1 MRPVVR
7 LLLRAVALVVLVLVL
22 LGLPA
27 VVVWRIGFGAAG
39 SVGSAGWS
47 GRRLDDSV
55 VIRVGAALFAL
66 LWTWFVVS
74 AAAEC
79 IHLLRCRVQGRP
91 AAPRRPKQGPTQ
103 AVRGLVRFIA
113 VGSFAAGTALAAVAS
128 TAATSRAEAPATH
141 TVVDGDSYWRI
152 AQQHLRTV
160 LGREPVAQ
168 EVVVLTERL
177 IARNA
182 PLLGHRDPALILP
195 GETVVLLPERV
206 EPDVVVRRVAAQPT
220 PVRPATF
227 RPGPER
233 PEVPRP
239 LRPATAGLPVTESTA
254 APAPTPV
261 AAPTT
266 APVGAVGSAEHGN
279 LRGLGAAVLLA
290 VGATAA
296 LDARR
301 RRRLRAVG
309 TGSRAVAPS
318 LAQARAEMLLR
329 STARDARIDRV
340 DAALRSAA
348 PQLAESGALP
358 VLVLHRPG
366 AELRL
371 VLKGSAAPTGGPW
384 QVQPDGSWLLPS
396 SVPTDRLQRYA
407 ALEQNPCPAL
417 IHLGDTPDGVQVFA
431 DLEAVGVLSVQSPVA
446 DEVLAAVAATLSLS
460 PFMAGGS
467 VVTTELPVVV
477 PAAAGGGSDEVRPSL
492 TAALAELP
500 TVRAE
505 SSTFADRAQ
514 GRDPWEP
521 TVVVASAAEDD
532 PALVWLRP
540 LTEVGRGAAV
550 VVDAPVADA
559 GAVLR
564 SEGEVH
570 VLEPFGV
577 HLHPVGLGGETLQQI
592 DALLRADEFV
602 DASLVDPHTAASAGA
617 LEPEWALLVRTF
629 GAVEVCG
636 VDGAVVRFERSKSME
651 LVAWL
656 SHHRRRPTRSA
667 ARAALWDIDVRDA
680 TFANVV
686 SEARRS
692 MARVAARPDGSEWIE
707 RSVGDEL
714 PLHRLVV
721 SDAEVLEAR
730 LAAARRLPPAEA
742 VALLRP
748 ALELVEG
755 MPFAGTSWLWADAE
769 GIASSMVVL
778 ATGAAIELAQHYLAL
793 GDMDGVFWA
802 TGRGLTVL
810 NGHEECIALRMRAHA
825 ERGDLAGVR
834 AEWERYERA
843 LAADPWSAGDPA
855 PKLVELRSQLLRPV
869 VRAAG

>member
-7 LLLRAVALVVLVLVL
+7 LLLRVVALIGLLVVLLGAPALVVWR
-22 LGLPA
+22 
-27 VVVWRIGFGAAG
+27 VWHGTGG
-39 SVGSAGWS
+39 STGWVGWS
-47 GRRLDDSV
+47 DRRLDDSTV
-55 VIRVGAALFAL
+55 VRVGLVLFAL
-66 LWTWFVVS
+66 LWSWFAAS
-74 AAAEC
+74 AIAEC
-79 IHLLRCRVQGRP
+79 LHLLRCRVQRR
-91 AAPRRPKQGPTQ
+91 APGPSRPKDGPTQ

-113 VGSFAAGTALAAVAS
+113 VGSFAAGTALATVAAS
-128 TAATSRAEAPATH
+128 PVTSRAEAPSVH
-141 TVVDGDSYWRI
+141 TVVDGDSYWGI
-152 AQQHLRTV
+152 AQQHLRAV
-160 LGREPVAQ
+160 LGREPAAP
-168 EVVVLTERL
+168 EVVVLMERL
-177 IARNA
+177 MARNA

-195 GETVVLLPERV
+195 GEKVVLQPERV
-206 EPDVVVRRVAAQPT
+206 EADPLVRAVPLPVQPPT
-220 PVRPATF
+220 TEA
-227 RPGPER
+227 
-233 PEVPRP
+233 
-239 LRPATAGLPVTESTA
+239 PVTESTA
-254 APAPTPV
+254 APAPTSV
-261 AAPTT
+261 ASSGAAPAAAPAATPGTT
-266 APVGAVGSAEHGN
+266 PDRAVGSTERSN

-301 RRRLRAVG
+301 RRRLRS
-309 TGSRAVAPS
+309 TGKGVRAAAPS

-329 STARDARIDRV
+329 GTARDAQVDRV

-348 PQLAESGALP
+348 PQLAEAGAVP
-358 VLVLHRPG
+358 VLVLHRPD

-371 VLKGSAAPTGGPW
+371 VLKGSASPTDGVW
-384 QVQPDGSWLLPS
+384 QEQADGSWLLPA
-396 SVPTDRLQRYA
+396 SVSTERVARRA
-407 ALEQNPCPAL
+407 VLEQNPCPAL
-417 IHLGDTPDGVQVFA
+417 THLGDTPDGVQVFA

-460 PFMAGGS
+460 PFMSGGA
-467 VVTTELPVVV
+467 VVTAELPVVV
-477 PAAAGGGSDEVRPSL
+477 PAFADVGFEEGRPSL
-492 TAALAELP
+492 TEALAELP
-500 TVRAE
+500 TVRADG
-505 SSTFADRAQ
+505 STFADRVQ

-521 TVVVASAAEDD
+521 TVVVASAADAD

-540 LTEVGRGAAV
+540 LTEVGRSAAV

-570 VLEPFGV
+570 VLEPFGLR
-577 HLHPVGLGGETLQQI
+577 LHPVGLDTETLRQV
-592 DALLRADEFV
+592 DELLRADEFV
-602 DASLVDPHTAASAGA
+602 DALVVEPPMDVPTGVPVDA

-636 VDGAVVRFERSKSME
+636 PDGTAVRFDRSKSLE

-656 SHHRRRPTRSA
+656 SHHRRRPTRSG

-692 MARVAARPDGSEWIE
+692 MSKVIPRPDGSEWIE

-714 PLHRLVV
+714 PLHPMVV

-730 LAAARRLPPAEA
+730 LVAARGLPPAEA
-742 VALLRP
+742 VALLKP

-769 GIASSMVVL
+769 GISSAMVVL
-778 ATGAAIELAQHYLAL
+778 ATGAAIELAERYLEL

-855 PKLVELRSQLLRPV
+855 PKLVQLRSQLLRPTA
-869 VRAAG
+869 RAAL